1 MKPGDDLIALAAVF
15 AVISLMAFGG
25 VNAVLPEVHR
35 QAVDI
40 HAWVSN
46 DGFTELYALSQAAPG
61 PNMMIV
67 TLIGWQVGGVLGAF
81 VATVAVVTPSCVLA
95 WIVTRTWTHYREARW
110 RKAIEAGMIPLTVG
124 FVSAGA
130 LVITMTVSEGNWR
143 LIAVT
148 VLSAVLA
155 AFTRVHPLVP
165 LAVAGGLGYAGLL

>member
-1 MKPGDDLIALAAVF
+1 SCPAAGGARRARPAHHSLCLAENVVKPGDDLIALAAVF

-81 VATVAVVTPSCVLA
+81 VATVA
-95 WIVTRTWTHYREARW
+95 
-110 RKAIEAGMIPLTVG
+110 
-124 FVSAGA
+124 
-130 LVITMTVSEGNWR
+130 
-143 LIAVT
+143 
-148 VLSAVLA
+148 
-155 AFTRVHPLVP
+155 
-165 LAVAGGLGYAGLL
+165 